1 MNGPSAS
8 VRPSSRRPSMIP
20 TRVRRVI
27 EDLLP
32 WYDRAAEARHDERT
46 RYIHERSIAIRQ
58 EVERRIELSH
68 SKGAER
74 IRSAYRAY
82 GNGLDR

>member
-1 MNGPSAS
+1 MVPD
-8 VRPSSRRPSMIP
+8 
-20 TRVRRVI
+20 RVRRLI

-46 RYIHERSIAIRQ
+46 QYIHDRSIEIRKAV
-58 EVERRIELSH
+58 EVLTGDDGHRPGPS
-68 SKGAER
+68 ER

-82 GNGLDR
+82 GNGIDR